1 MRSSRGQGQGRE
13 LSPVKAAAQRKLGSP
28 GKAAPARKSR
38 TKSGPIKS
46 EGSADKVA
54 ELLEAHRDHT
64 FRRLLSRRV
73 TGEQGALGFIEETG
87 FCAAFTA
94 GLGVPCL
101 REAIEGRREP
111 KLPEHIQHDRAIMMT
126 WNLKD
131 TLPARKAVYYG
142 KVIAGRPSFIAL
154 ELLPAFLRLRVTP
167 GGYRK
172 LYERGAL
179 SHCAKLVMDVLT
191 KRGAA
196 ETKALK
202 LSSGYAQPNK
212 RADFDRA
219 MKELQE
225 KFLALKVEER
235 YDPFT
240 YVWDTVD
247 HRWGEAMREA
257 RSLSPGEAAYRIVRR
272 YFEIAAYGNDRSIA
286 RILGIEMALIE
297 SALRKL
303 ERERVIRR
311 GLKIPTIRETVSV
324 LAAFA

>member
-1 MRSSRGQGQGRE
+1 LGD
-13 LSPVKAAAQRKLGSP
+13 AAGIAKR
-28 GKAAPARKSR
+28 
-38 TKSGPIKS
+38 
-46 EGSADKVA
+46 
-54 ELLEAHRDHT
+54 LEEHRDHT
-64 FRRLLSRRV
+64 FRRVSSRRV
-73 TGEQGALGFIEETG
+73 NGEQKALEFINETG
-87 FCAAFTA
+87 FCAAFTP

-111 KLPEHIQHDRAIMMT
+111 KLPEHIQHDRAIIMT

-142 KVIAGRPSFIAL
+142 KVIAGRPGFIAL
-154 ELLPAFLRLRVTP
+154 ELLPAFLRLRVAP

-179 SHCAKLVMDVLT
+179 SHCAKLVMDTLAR
-191 KRGAA
+191 RGAS

-202 LSSGYAQPNK
+202 LSSGYAQSK
-212 RADFDRA
+212 QRAAFDRA

-247 HRWGEAMREA
+247 NRWREAMREA
-257 RSLSPGEAAYRIVRR
+257 RSLSPREAAYRIMQR
-272 YFEIAAYGNDRSIA
+272 YFEIAAYGNERTIA
-286 RILGIEMALIE
+286 RILGIGPAVAEQ
-297 SALRKL
+297 ALRRL
-303 ERERVIRR
+303 ERERTITRGRR
-311 GLKIPTIRETVSV
+311 VPHLRETISI
-324 LAAFA
+324 LATLA

>member
-1 MRSSRGQGQGRE
+1 MQTRSARTAATSSSRDDFADT
-13 LSPVKAAAQRKLGSP
+13 LAAR
-28 GKAAPARKSR
+28 
-38 TKSGPIKS
+38 
-46 EGSADKVA
+46 
-54 ELLEAHRDHT
+54 LEAHRDRT
-64 FRRLLSRRV
+64 FRRLPSRRV
-73 TGEQGALGFIEETG
+73 TGEESALGFIEETG
-87 FCAAFTA
+87 FCAAFTP

-111 KLPEHIQHDRAIMMT
+111 KLPEHIQHDRAIIMT

-131 TLPARKAVYYG
+131 ALPARKAVYYG

-154 ELLPAFLRLRVTP
+154 ELLPAFLRLRVAP

-179 SHCAKLVMDVLT
+179 SHCAKLVMDSLT
-191 KRGAA
+191 RRGAA

-240 YVWDTVD
+240 YVWDTVEN
-247 HRWGEAMREA
+247 RWSEALRAA
-257 RSLSPGEAAYRIVRR
+257 RALGPGEAAYRIVRR
-272 YFEIAAYGNDRSIA
+272 YFEIAAYGNDRAIA
-286 RILGIEMALIE
+286 RILTIEPALIDR
-297 SALRKL
+297 ALRRL
-303 ERERVIRR
+303 ERERAVRR
-311 GLKIPTIRETVSV
+311 GLRVPSIREKISV
-324 LAAFA
+324 LATLS

>member
-1 MRSSRGQGQGRE
+1 MRLTRTTSGRVGPDD
-13 LSPVKAAAQRKLGSP
+13 SAGTIAA
-28 GKAAPARKSR
+28 
-38 TKSGPIKS
+38 
-46 EGSADKVA
+46 
-54 ELLEAHRDHT
+54 LLEAHRDHT
-64 FRRLLSRRV
+64 FRRVPSRRV
-73 TGEQGALGFIEETG
+73 TGEPSALGFINETG
-87 FCAAFTA
+87 FCAAFTP

-111 KLPEHIQHDRAIMMT
+111 KLPEHIQHDRAIIMT

-154 ELLPAFLRLRVTP
+154 ELLPAFLRLRVAP

-179 SHCAKLVMDVLT
+179 SHCAKLVMDTLVR
-191 KRGAA
+191 RGAA

-219 MKELQE
+219 MKELQG

-240 YVWDTVD
+240 YVWGTVEN
-247 HRWGEAMREA
+247 RWGEAMREA
-257 RSLSPGEAAYRIVRR
+257 RSLSPGEAVYRIVRR
-272 YFEIAAYGNDRSIA
+272 YFEIAAYGNDRAIA
-286 RILGIEMALIE
+286 RILGIDPALVE
-297 SALRKL
+297 RALQRL
-303 ERERVIRR
+303 ERERAIRR
-311 GLKIPTIRETVSV
+311 GLRIPPVRETISM
-324 LAAFA
+324 LARLG

>member
-1 MRSSRGQGQGRE
+1 
-13 LSPVKAAAQRKLGSP
+13 
-28 GKAAPARKSR
+28 
-38 TKSGPIKS
+38 
-46 EGSADKVA
+46 
-54 ELLEAHRDHT
+54 
-64 FRRLLSRRV
+64 
-73 TGEQGALGFIEETG
+73 
-87 FCAAFTA
+87 
-94 GLGVPCL
+94 
-101 REAIEGRREP
+101 
-111 KLPEHIQHDRAIMMT
+111 MMT

-191 KRGAA
+191 TRGAA

-240 YVWDTVD
+240 YVWNTVD
-247 HRWGEAMREA
+247 NRWGDAMREA

-272 YFEIAAYGNDRSIA
+272 YFEIAAYGNDRAIA

-297 SALRKL
+297 NALRRL
-303 ERERVIRR
+303 ERERIIRR
-311 GLKIPTIRETVSV
+311 GLRIPTIRETISV
-324 LAAFA
+324 LAAFG

>member
-1 MRSSRGQGQGRE
+1 MRSPRTTS
-13 LSPVKAAAQRKLGSP
+13 
-28 GKAAPARKSR
+28 APALPGDS
-38 TKSGPIKS
+38 SGSI
-46 EGSADKVA
+46 AA
-54 ELLEAHRDHT
+54 RLEAHRDHT
-64 FRRLLSRRV
+64 FRRLPSRRV
-73 TGEQGALGFIEETG
+73 TGEEGALGFIEETG
-87 FCAAFTA
+87 FCAAFTP

-111 KLPEHIQHDRAIMMT
+111 KLPEHVQHDRAIIMT

-154 ELLPAFLRLRVTP
+154 ELLPAFLRLRVAP

-172 LYERGAL
+172 LYERGEL
-179 SHCAKLVMDVLT
+179 SHCAKLVMDALAR
-191 KRGAA
+191 RGAA

-235 YDPFT
+235 YEPFT
-240 YVWDTVD
+240 YVWDTVEN
-247 HRWGEAMREA
+247 RWGEALRAA
-257 RSLSPGEAAYRIVRR
+257 RALSPGEAAYRIVRR
-272 YFEIAAYGNDRSIA
+272 YFEVAGYGNHRAIA
-286 RILGIEMALIE
+286 RILAIDPALVDR
-297 SALRKL
+297 ALRRL
-303 ERERVIRR
+303 ERECAIRCGLRVASF
-311 GLKIPTIRETVSV
+311 RETISV
-324 LAAFA
+324 LTTLS